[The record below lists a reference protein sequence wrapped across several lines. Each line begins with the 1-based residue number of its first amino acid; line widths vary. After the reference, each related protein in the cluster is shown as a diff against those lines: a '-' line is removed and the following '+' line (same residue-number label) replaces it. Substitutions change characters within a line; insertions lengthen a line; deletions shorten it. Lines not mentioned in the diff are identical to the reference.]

1 MGILLSLHEQT
12 AGPLKRVFEV
22 CLKAMEDVPGEI
34 KSVIELPQI
43 PFTKPIIRKI
53 EAGLEAL
60 EPGTEI
66 ETESPEIANKRRRRT
81 KRSKKSI
88 AASESSTSTTNSK
101 QKRQKRS
108 KKASKGYMD
117 KSTSLSSSVSSLPD
131 TSRNRMK
138 CSLCNLWI
146 EKYEMRQHERDHRI
160 NDNTSPSVTKSVRP
174 SRQAKKNS
182 HQMPE
187 FEYY

>member
-34 KSVIELPQI
+34 KSVVELPQI

-81 KRSKKSI
+81 KRS
-88 AASESSTSTTNSK
+88 
-101 QKRQKRS
+101 S
-108 KKASKGYMD
+108 KK
-117 KSTSLSSSVSSLPD
+117 P
-131 TSRNRMK
+131 
-138 CSLCNLWI
+138 
-146 EKYEMRQHERDHRI
+146 
-160 NDNTSPSVTKSVRP
+160 P
-174 SRQAKKNS
+174 
-182 HQMPE
+182 
-187 FEYY
+187 